1 MASLLPTS
9 PRRDDQNRRLAVL
22 RPRPDVRHE
31 PRVVG
36 AIHTLSGA
44 FAAGHPP
51 LRIARER
58 QKSAQ
63 SGHQS
68 TPQQTFATVAVTR
81 EALDA
86 ARYIIDMTAQLEAAA
101 ITAHLGRLAYFLGMA
116 KLESEIF
123 VRTYFA
129 LEAERAEE
137 KSDER
142 AAGLHQENSSFD
154 STTEPLPVRL
164 TIRR

>member
-1 MASLLPTS
+1 
-9 PRRDDQNRRLAVL
+9 
-22 RPRPDVRHE
+22 
-31 PRVVG
+31 
-36 AIHTLSGA
+36 
-44 FAAGHPP
+44 
-51 LRIARER
+51 
-58 QKSAQ
+58 
-63 SGHQS
+63 
-68 TPQQTFATVAVTR
+68 VTR

-101 ITAHLGRLAYFLGMA
+101 ITAHLGRLAHFLGMA
-116 KLESEIF
+116 KQESEIF

-137 KSDER
+137 KSDEP
-142 AAGLHQENSSFD
+142 AAGLDQEFD